1 MISDIAKSPDDIK
14 VWKVFKYC
22 EDAFGKMGINVAF
35 PKHTDPKKTYKWRY
49 LVKFVEKLDELNASN
64 ETAMLLVRAVAK
76 YADVHK
82 QRHKGL
88 SLLMSDKV
96 LEACCVSIEKDNAS
110 DYKLLE
116 RIEVDNTLVCGNDLM
131 HKSNKRGLPDIIR
144 WHMQGSI
151 SEVYMALS
159 RRCYEAMLKLD
170 KIERSML
177 PSGKELIAARAKLF
191 RSVRLKHQAKLAMGD
206 DWRDVFN

>member
-1 MISDIAKSPDDIK
+1 MLSDIVKSPDDIK

-22 EDAFGKMGINVAF
+22 EDAFGKIGINVAF

-49 LVKFVEKLDELNASN
+49 LVKFVEKLDELQASS
-64 ETAMLLVRAVAK
+64 ETTILLVRAVAR
-76 YADVHK
+76 YADTHQ

-96 LEACCVSIEKDNAS
+96 LEACCASIEKDNAS
-110 DYKLLE
+110 MHKLLVS
-116 RIEVDNTLVCGNDLM
+116 IEADNTLVCDNDLM
-131 HKSNKRGLPDIIR
+131 HKTNKNGLPDIVR
-144 WHMQGSI
+144 WHMQGAI

-177 PSGKELIAARAKLF
+177 PSGNQLIAARTKLF
-191 RSVRLKHQAKLAMGD
+191 QSVRLKHKVKLAMGD